1 MTSRVISVDR
11 FVEQPMIDVTDKSPN
26 QVSRVASAPGFV
38 AAIARVRGLTPNGT
52 HFDQVTRSVSEG
64 NSGKRHEHSPS
75 LTLRVGKVS
84 AIGPAPLVPVRR
96 AEGRCGAARV
106 PPVHTPEPTVSD
118 LVHVALLRTG
128 YPLHHIRCW
137 SDEETLT
144 LSGFV
149 TRYYYAQIA
158 LETALRLANGR
169 RIETHID
176 VLPAPDRKQWDD

>member
-1 MTSRVISVDR
+1 MTTTTLETLPTRDMSGAEDLDTFPASTTKSRGSNRAASRVMS
-11 FVEQPMIDVTDKSPN
+11 
-26 QVSRVASAPGFV
+26 
-38 AAIARVRGLTPNGT
+38 ARVDETEIPGWVYR
-52 HFDQVTRSVSEG
+52 HFAGPDGE
-64 NSGKRHEHSPS
+64 SP
-75 LTLRVGKVS
+75 T
-84 AIGPAPLVPVRR
+84 PLVPVRR

-106 PPVHTPEPTVSD
+106 PPVHTPEPAVSD

-128 YPLHHIRCW
+128 YPLRHIRCW

-158 LETALRLANGR
+158 LETAMRLANGR

-176 VLPAPDRKQWDD
+176 VLPAPDREQWDD

>member
-1 MTSRVISVDR
+1 MTTTTLETLPARDMSGAEDMDTFHASTTKSRGSIRATSRV
-11 FVEQPMIDVTDKSPN
+11 
-26 QVSRVASAPGFV
+26 VS
-38 AAIARVRGLTPNGT
+38 ARVDEAGIPGWVYRRFAWPHGEN
-52 HFDQVTRSVSEG
+52 
-64 NSGKRHEHSPS
+64 
-75 LTLRVGKVS
+75 
-84 AIGPAPLVPVRR
+84 PAPLVPVRH
-96 AEGRCGAARV
+96 AEGRCGTARV

-158 LETALRLANGR
+158 LETALRLAKGR

-176 VLPAPDRKQWDD
+176 VLPAPDREQWDD